1 MTTTPNLY
9 GFATKELAQDATIA
23 YLLAWADPA
32 YRESHP
38 CLHTLGT
45 ELLRSL
51 LQTQE
56 VDFPQIETLCIK
68 TQIDR
73 IDIVVQINA
82 GENGVLLLIE
92 DKVNTQEHSNQIERY
107 IEAAE
112 RNYSGK
118 YDRNRLVAVYLK
130 TGNESKAS
138 LPDKDKCGRF
148 MRRHLLD
155 ILNRFQNTGNVI
167 VDDFRIHLQTWED
180 ETNRWKSASYDEWKC
195 SERSREGF
203 YAEIER
209 RWLKRRR
216 DDGCGWEY
224 FANPAGGFLACWLGL
239 EDIGTENRYATLY
252 MQIHDATR
260 LTVRLGAGTAW
271 TKVRAPSMYQ
281 VLDALNEEV
290 FDDIRIEKA
299 GAFKGGGAAAVA
311 NVTFDEQE
319 PWFAVDPNGVVNME
333 ATIERLRRL
342 EKLLQKVATRL
353 TEEGIVS

>member
-23 YLLAWADPA
+23 YLLAWANPA

-38 CLHTLGT
+38 RLHTLGS

-56 VDFPQIETLCIK
+56 IDLPQIETLCIK

-118 YDRNRLVAVYLK
+118 YDRDRLVAVYLK

-148 MRRHLLD
+148 MRRNLLD
-155 ILNRFQNTGNVI
+155 ILNGFQDTGNVI
-167 VDDFRIHLQTWED
+167 VDDFRIHLQGWED
-180 ETNRWKSASYDEWKC
+180 ETNRWESASYDEWGWTQW
-195 SERSREGF
+195 EGF
-203 YAEIER
+203 YAELEH
-209 RWLKRRR
+209 RW
-216 DDGCGWEY
+216 DDYCAWDY
-224 FANPAGGFLACWLGL
+224 IANPAGGFLACWLGSKH
-239 EDIGTENRYATLY
+239 IGTEDRYAELY
-252 MQIHDATR
+252 MQIHDAKR
-260 LTVRLGAGTAW
+260 LTVRLGSGTAVD
-271 TKVRAPSMYQ
+271 KVRAPFMYQ
-281 VLDALNEEV
+281 VLDALNEEDS
-290 FDDIRIEKA
+290 DDIRIEKA
-299 GAFKGGGAAAVA
+299 GTFKGGGAAAVA
-311 NVTFDEQE
+311 NVTFDEQG
-319 PWFAVDPNGVVNME
+319 PWFAVDRNGVLNMA

-342 EKLLQKVATRL
+342 GELLQKVATRL
-353 TEEGIVS
+353 TEQGIVS

>member
-38 CLHTLGT
+38 RLHTLGT

-51 LQTQE
+51 LQAQK
-56 VDFPQIETLCIK
+56 VDLPQIETLCVK
-68 TQIDR
+68 TQSDR

-107 IEAAE
+107 KEAAE
-112 RNYSGK
+112 EKYSGE
-118 YDRNRLVAVYLK
+118 YDRLVAVYLK

-138 LPDKDKCGRF
+138 LPDEGTCGRF
-148 MRRHLLD
+148 MRRDLLD
-155 ILNRFQNTGNVI
+155 VLNGFQDTSNVI
-167 VDDFRIHLQTWED
+167 VDDFRTHLQNWED
-180 ETNRWKSASYDEWKC
+180 DTNRWESVSYDEW
-195 SERSREGF
+195 EWTQWEGF
-203 YAEIER
+203 YAELAH
-209 RWLKRRR
+209 RW
-216 DDGCGWEY
+216 DDYCAWDY
-224 FANPAGGFLACWLGL
+224 IANPAGGFLACWLSL
-239 EDIGTENRYATLY
+239 EDIRTENGYATLY

>member
-38 CLHTLGT
+38 RLHTLGS

-56 VDFPQIETLCIK
+56 IDLPQIETLCIK
-68 TQIDR
+68 TQVDR

-92 DKVNTQEHSNQIERY
+92 DKVNTREHSNQIERY
-107 IEAAE
+107 KEAAE
-112 RNYSGK
+112 EKYSGN
-118 YDRNRLVAVYLK
+118 YDRLVAVYLK

-138 LPDKDKCGRF
+138 LPDGGKCGRF
-148 MRRHLLD
+148 MRRALLD
-155 ILNRFQNTGNVI
+155 VLNGFQDTGNVI
-167 VDDFRIHLQTWED
+167 VDDFRTHLQGWED
-180 ETNRWKSASYDEWKC
+180 DTNRWESASYDEW
-195 SERSREGF
+195 EWIQWEGF

-209 RWLKRRR
+209 RWIERRW

-239 EDIGTENRYATLY
+239 EDIGTENGYATLY

-260 LTVRLGAGTAW
+260 LTVRLGAGKAW
-271 TKVRAPSMYQ
+271 TKVRSSSMYQ
-281 VLDALNEEV
+281 VLDALRKEAS
-290 FDDIRIEKA
+290 DDIRIEKA

-311 NVTFDEQE
+311 NVTFDEQG
-319 PWFAVDPNGVVNME
+319 PWFAVDCNGVVNMD

-342 EKLLQKVATRL
+342 EELLQKVATRL
-353 TEEGIVS
+353 TDQGIVS